1 MKQNKL
7 RVAITHG
14 DINGVGYEVIIKAL
28 SDQRITEIC
37 TPVVYG
43 AAKVSGYY
51 KKVLDVPNLQFNI
64 VVSADGILPDRV
76 NFVNC
81 FDDELKVE
89 IGKPSQV
96 AGEASLKA
104 LEIAVNDLKE
114 GKVDVL
120 VTAPINKNTIQSDK
134 FNFTG
139 HTEYLQDR
147 LGGEDEPL
155 MILMNENLKVALVTT
170 HDPIKD
176 LSNKITKELIIKKLN
191 IFNNSL
197 KKDFRLERPR
207 IAVLSLNPHAGDGG
221 LIGTEEKETIIPAIE
236 EAYNSGLV
244 CFGPYPADG
253 FFGAA
258 LYKNFDG
265 VLAMYHDQGLAPFK
279 ALSMDDGVN
288 YTAGLE
294 YVRTSPDHGTA
305 YDIAGKSKASAN
317 SMRQA
322 IYAAIDVY
330 NNREMYA
337 EMTANPLR
345 KQYVDKSGKDETLNL
360 MQDNE

>member
-1 MKQNKL
+1 M
-7 RVAITHG
+7 
-14 DINGVGYEVIIKAL
+14 
-28 SDQRITEIC
+28 
-37 TPVVYG
+37 
-43 AAKVSGYY
+43 
-51 KKVLDVPNLQFNI
+51 
-64 VVSADGILPDRV
+64 
-76 NFVNC
+76 
-81 FDDELKVE
+81 
-89 IGKPSQV
+89 
-96 AGEASLKA
+96 
-104 LEIAVNDLKE
+104 
-114 GKVDVL
+114 
-120 VTAPINKNTIQSDK
+120 
-134 FNFTG
+134 
-139 HTEYLQDR
+139 
-147 LGGEDEPL
+147 
-155 MILMNENLKVALVTT
+155 
-170 HDPIKD
+170 
-176 LSNKITKELIIKKLN
+176 
-191 IFNNSL
+191 

-253 FFGAA
+253 FFGAG

-322 IYAAIDVY
+322 IYTAIDVY

-337 EMTANPLR
+337 EITANPLR

-360 MQDNE
+360 MQENE

>member
-28 SDQRITEIC
+28 SDQRMTEIC

-64 VVSADGILPDRV
+64 VVSADSILPDRV

-104 LEIAVNDLKE
+104 LEIAVKDLKE

-170 HDPIKD
+170 HEPIKE
-176 LSNKITKELIIKKLN
+176 LSEKITKELIIKKLN

-236 EAYNSGLV
+236 EAYSSGLV

-253 FFGAA
+253 FFGAG

-322 IYAAIDVY
+322 IYTAIDVY

-360 MQDNE
+360 MQESE

>member
-1 MKQNKL
+1 MKQDKL

-64 VVSADGILPDRV
+64 VVSADNILPDRV

-81 FDDELKVE
+81 FEGELKVE
-89 IGKPSQV
+89 IGKPSTI
-96 AGEASLKA
+96 AGEAALKA
-104 LEIAVNDLKE
+104 LEIAVEDLKA

-120 VTAPINKNTIQSDK
+120 VTAPINKNTIQSK
-134 FNFTG
+134 EFNFTG

-147 LGGEDEPL
+147 LGGNDESL
-155 MILMNENLKVALVTT
+155 MILMNENMKVALVTT
-170 HDPIKD
+170 HEPIKD
-176 LSNKITKELIIKKLN
+176 LSEKITKELIVKKLQ
-191 IFNNSL
+191 IFNQSL
-197 KKDFRLERPR
+197 IKDFKSDRPR

-221 LIGTEEKETIIPAIE
+221 LIGTEEKETIMPAIA
-236 EAYNSGLV
+236 EAYQSGIE
-244 CFGPYPADG
+244 CFGPYSADG
-253 FFGAA
+253 FFGAG
-258 LYKNFDG
+258 LFKHFDG

-288 YTAGLE
+288 YTAGLA

-305 YDIAGKSKASAN
+305 YDIAGKSKASPT
-317 SMRQA
+317 SMLHA
-322 IYAAIDVY
+322 IYSAIDIY
-330 NNREMYA
+330 KSRQQYA

-345 KQYVDKSGKDETLNL
+345 KQYVDRSGKDESVNL
-360 MQDNE
+360 MQETE

>member
-28 SDQRITEIC
+28 SDQRMTELC

-64 VVSADGILPDRV
+64 VVSADNILPDRV

-89 IGKPSQV
+89 IGKPSLV

-104 LEIAVNDLKE
+104 LEVAVKDLKE

-120 VTAPINKNTIQSDK
+120 VTAPINKNTIQSENFK
-134 FNFTG
+134 FTG
-139 HTEYLQDR
+139 HTEYLQNR
-147 LGGEDEPL
+147 LGEDSEPL

-170 HDPIKD
+170 HEPIKE
-176 LSNKITKELIIKKLN
+176 LSEKITKELIIKKLN
-191 IFNNSL
+191 IFNTSL

-221 LIGTEEKETIIPAIE
+221 LIGDEEKETIIPAIE

-253 FFGAA
+253 FFGAG

-288 YTAGLE
+288 YTAGLD

-337 EMTANPLR
+337 EITANPLR
-345 KQYVDKSGKDETLNL
+345 KQYVDKSGKDESVNL
-360 MQDNE
+360 MQDAE

>member
-244 CFGPYPADG
+244 CFGPDPADG

>member
-28 SDQRITEIC
+28 SDQRITEMC

-64 VVSADGILPDRV
+64 VVSADSILPDRV

-89 IGKPSQV
+89 IGKPSNI

-104 LEIAVNDLKE
+104 LEIAVKDLRE

-147 LGGEDEPL
+147 LGGDDESL

-170 HDPIKD
+170 HEPIKD
-176 LSNKITKELIIKKLN
+176 LSEKITKELIIKKLN
-191 IFNNSL
+191 IFNESL

-221 LIGTEEKETIIPAIE
+221 LIGSEEKETIIPAIE
-236 EAYNSGLV
+236 EAYNNGLV

-288 YTAGLE
+288 YTAGLA

-322 IYAAIDVY
+322 IYTAIDVY
-330 NNREMYA
+330 NNRVMYA

-345 KQYVDKSGKDETLNL
+345 KQYVDRGGKDETINL
-360 MQDNE
+360 MQDSE

>member
-1 MKQNKL
+1 
-7 RVAITHG
+7 
-14 DINGVGYEVIIKAL
+14 
-28 SDQRITEIC
+28 
-37 TPVVYG
+37 

-64 VVSADGILPDRV
+64 VVSADSILPDRV

-104 LEIAVNDLKE
+104 LEIAVKDLKE

-170 HDPIKD
+170 HEPIKD
-176 LSNKITKELIIKKLN
+176 LSEKITKELIIKKLN

-253 FFGAA
+253 FFGAG

-322 IYAAIDVY
+322 IYTAIDVY
-330 NNREMYA
+330 NNREIYA

-360 MQDNE
+360 MQESE

>member
-28 SDQRITEIC
+28 SDPRMTEIC

-64 VVSADGILPDRV
+64 VVSADNILPDRV
-76 NFVNC
+76 NFINC
-81 FDDELKVE
+81 FEDELKVE
-89 IGKPSQV
+89 IGKPSLV

-104 LEIAVNDLKE
+104 LEIAVKDLKE

-120 VTAPINKNTIQSDK
+120 VTAPINKNTIQGNDFK
-134 FNFTG
+134 FSG
-139 HTEYLQDR
+139 HTEYLQNR
-147 LGGEDEPL
+147 FGGDNEPL
-155 MILMNENLKVALVTT
+155 MILMNETLKVALVTT
-170 HDPIKD
+170 HEPIKE
-176 LSNKITKELIIKKLN
+176 LPNKITKELIINKLN
-191 IFNNSL
+191 IFNDSL
-197 KKDFRLERPR
+197 IKDFRLDCPR
-207 IAVLSLNPHAGDGG
+207 IAVLSLNPHAGDNG
-221 LIGTEEKETIIPAIE
+221 LIGSEEKDIIIPAIE
-236 EAYNSGLV
+236 EAYNSGIV
-244 CFGPYPADG
+244 CFGPYPSDG
-253 FFGAA
+253 FFGAG

-279 ALSMDDGVN
+279 AISMDDGVN
-288 YTAGLE
+288 YTAGLA

-322 IYAAIDVY
+322 IYTAIDVY

-345 KQYVDKSGKDETLNL
+345 KQYVDKSGKDEAVNL
-360 MQDNE
+360 MQENE